1 MEKKEKKQLQFRCLM
16 NEVPV
21 EGSPIGSKGTVFK
34 WVVKHYGIVSMG
46 LMDAAAFFSA
56 VERINY
62 VTKDGRLLVLEEV
75 PTTEDQ
81 E

>member
-1 MEKKEKKQLQFRCLM
+1 MEKKEKKQFRCLM